1 MKRTILILLFGFS
14 CTLLYTG
21 YLKLLE
27 DRVSIDKFDISYETI
42 NLQIENVMR
51 MGDRW
56 QAFGKSMSLFNHNI
70 TSEKFD
76 ILVEPYS
83 RPYNDRIYYIRRTD
97 NSQQRNA
104 SKQRNASWMKYRFI

>member
-42 NLQIENVMR
+42 NLQIENVMNVS
-51 MGDRW
+51 
-56 QAFGKSMSLFNHNI
+56 F
-70 TSEKFD
+70 
-76 ILVEPYS
+76 
-83 RPYNDRIYYIRRTD
+83 
-97 NSQQRNA
+97 
-104 SKQRNASWMKYRFI
+104 